1 MNMREKFHSRLNS
14 WREKYS
20 SFVIALVCLCSAYV
34 SWGGNWVLTGVLV
47 TGVLVCGSI
56 GFHDI
61 KRSRKQ
67 SS

>member
-1 MNMREKFHSRLNS
+1 MSSKEPSQLIS
-14 WREKYS
+14 WSGKYS
-20 SFVIALVCLCSAYV
+20 SFVIALVCLYSAYV